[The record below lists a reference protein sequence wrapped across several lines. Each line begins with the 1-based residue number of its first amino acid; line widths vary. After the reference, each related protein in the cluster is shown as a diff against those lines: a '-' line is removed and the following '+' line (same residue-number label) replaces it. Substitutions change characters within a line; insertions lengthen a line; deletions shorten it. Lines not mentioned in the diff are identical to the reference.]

1 MTPWENYW
9 VPVRGI
15 CGSEPATSSEEREDR
30 GVILCVSS
38 LFSMPKAPSTAFQS
52 LRLHGTGVPK
62 SQLLAV
68 TLNTFLGDSMN
79 FLWQKAH
86 GSDRTKHMVFS
97 ALSSVFY
104 RRVCGHLISGS
115 SGLLCLHQLSLG
127 RLSEV
132 LEDSKLRYIHF
143 YSSHHL
149 SRRVTCLTEHALK
162 VQSIGIWEL
171 CLSLLVFSL

>member
-9 VPVRGI
+9 VPVRGV
-15 CGSEPATSSEEREDR
+15 CGSEPAASSEECDNC

-38 LFSMPKAPSTAFQS
+38 LCGMPKAPSTAFQG

-68 TLNTFLGDSMN
+68 TLNTFSGDSMN
-79 FLWQKAH
+79 LLRQKAH

-97 ALSSVFY
+97 ALSSFFY
-104 RRVCGHLISGS
+104 RRVCGLLISGS
-115 SGLLCLHQLSLG
+115 SGLPCLRQLSLG

-132 LEDSKLRYIHF
+132 LEDSKFSCIHF
-143 YSSHHL
+143 YSSHYL
-149 SRRVTCLTEHALK
+149 SRRVIYLTECALE
-162 VQSIGIWEL
+162 VTVHRNMGTV
-171 CLSLLVFSL
+171 SLLIFSL